1 MKNIALVNMADT
13 GSASYSTRIA
23 LEYFGY
29 FVGWHGIG
37 RPRHLMD
44 ILSGK
49 TPCSYDCVLLS
60 CHGDDD
66 GKILMPFMHEE
77 LYEPD
82 EPRGNFG
89 FNEVSQCIKL
99 KNTLIINDGC
109 STGNEALVKAF
120 ARNGNTYIAPT
131 DDPEGNSALI
141 FVQLF
146 FYYLC
151 YNDFNIDEAHKKASG
166 LDEETAMFKLFREEN
181 IC

>member
-1 MKNIALVNMADT
+1 MMKTIALADMGDT
-13 GSASYSTRIA
+13 GMAPYGTRPT
-23 LEYFGY
+23 LESFGY

-44 ILSGK
+44 VLSGK
-49 TPCSYDCVLLS
+49 TPCAYDCILLS

-66 GKILMPFMHEE
+66 GKIIMPFMHEE

-89 FNEVSQCIKL
+89 FDEVSRCITL

-120 ARNGNTYIAPT
+120 TQNGNTYIAPI
-131 DDPEGNSALI
+131 DDPEGNSALM
-141 FVQLF
+141 FVHLF
-146 FYYLC
+146 FYHAH
-151 YNDFNIDEAHKKASG
+151 YNGFNINDAYKKASG
-166 LDEETAMFKLFREEN
+166 LDEETAMFRLFRGD
-181 IC
+181 